1 VTNAVT
7 DPPLLPDYAGACLT
21 NVVPTLL
28 GSRRDGAPTWFPS
41 IAFDAPQ
48 VLLLVLD
55 GLGWQQLQQHRAL
68 MPLVASMTG
77 GPITSVVPSTTATAL
92 TSITTGLSPGEHGV
106 VGYRIDV
113 HGDVLNVLR
122 WSTPR
127 GDARRAIPPESMQ
140 PFEPFLGRR
149 PPVVTKAEF
158 LGSGFST
165 AHLRDVQWRGWRV
178 PSTLITEVRELLAE
192 GEPFV
197 YAYYDGIDKVAH
209 EYGLGAHYE
218 AELVWVD
225 RLVGD
230 LLEVLPPGAVLLLT
244 ADHGQVDVGA
254 NVLTLDPDLLG
265 LIQSQSGEARAR
277 WLHAVDGRAD
287 DLLATAVA
295 RYGDQA
301 WVVSKVQVIDEGWF
315 GSRVS
320 EAAADRLGDVL
331 LAARS
336 DVAFDDPA
344 DTGPFT
350 LIARHGS
357 LTEAEMLVPLVASRK

>member
-1 VTNAVT
+1 VTTFVADAPV
-7 DPPLLPDYAGACLT
+7 LPAYAGPCLT
-21 NVVPTLL
+21 NIVPTLF
-28 GSRRDGAPTWFPS
+28 GPRRDEPPEWFPS
-41 IAFDAPQ
+41 LAAEAPQ
-48 VLLLVLD
+48 VVLLVLD
-55 GLGWQQLQQHRAL
+55 GLGWEQLTRHRAL
-68 MPLVASMTG
+68 MPLVSNMQG
-77 GPITSVVPSTTATAL
+77 GPITSVFPSTTATAL
-92 TSITTGLSPGEHGV
+92 TSITTGLPPGEHGV

-158 LGSGFST
+158 LGSGFSS

-178 PSTLITEVRELLAE
+178 PSTLLTEVRSLLAA

-218 AELVWVD
+218 AELAWVD

-230 LLEVLPPGAVLLLT
+230 FLEVLPAGAALLIT
-244 ADHGQVDVGA
+244 ADHGQVDVGD
-254 NVLTLDPDLLG
+254 NVQPLDAG
-265 LIQSQSGEARAR
+265 LFSLIDSQSGEARAR
-277 WLHAVDGRAD
+277 WLHARPGSEAELLAAATSRYAD
-287 DLLATAVA
+287 D
-295 RYGDQA
+295 A
-301 WVVSKVQVIDEGWF
+301 WVVGRDQLVEEGWL
-315 GSRVS
+315 GPRVS
-320 EAAADRLGDVL
+320 AASTDRLGDVL
-331 LAARS
+331 LAAKGNA
-336 DVAFDDPA
+336 AFDDPA
-344 DTGPFT
+344 DTGPFM

-357 LTEAEMLVPLVASRK
+357 LTPAEMFVPLVAAAR